1 MKGWLDNFGKAD
13 NANDSNVS
21 LPEGFVGLGYN
32 TKGRNYSPAWGGQFE
47 EGGIIPSAQ
56 RGKKI
61 DEILNANKNLDWVK
75 GLYDPNYGSIQ
86 IPGQEGRST
95 HFMESADRRVYPTIR
110 KIDGELIYLGDDA
123 YDYADST
130 KSYIEFPTDKK
141 AQKFAKNYKRG
152 TGVLDFQHGGSI
164 PGSVGF
170 TYARVAGAA
179 PSKGK
184 YAKKTMAS
192 AQNGIIADKIA
203 GLELKMSPEYQR
215 LKYLQSLPQLRQAPG
230 RGEEL
235 VREGLATADIAT
247 DLMQVGNFIPHP
259 MAQGV
264 GKAGNILGSGV
275 DLAQALMSARQGD
288 YLDAA
293 INLGSVGLA
302 GGLASSTFRRNSK
315 YLQPGQPLYALSPQA
330 FGSLSRTNYIEP
342 FRKVGKMTDKN
353 LLANRALLG
362 LIGAETVYD
371 AMPQTSSS
379 NVISSSDIEGVYP
392 SDIELTYPKSQ
403 PLPTKTKNVS
413 SAETAKRLADYMN
426 SKSGEKT
433 GEVYG
438 RKSYYPIDGFENGG
452 EMPSAQNGEEN
463 IKTIDLPEIVVTP
476 YDEQYPFYQSLS
488 NEQKKYIND
497 EGPIGRATRAL
508 AKTGKRGQTAKDI
521 SKVVKD
527 VEKLGAEFTGIPGT
541 IRFAEDPV
549 KSLKGAG
556 KTLLDLGLMSSTP
569 LAPITAPITYGALDG
584 MNPITEEQLF
594 NQQNLQGAFD
604 TLDALGMVGGAA
616 ALLKQPVQKGFQQ
629 GAKKTVGNIVN
640 RSITPIGYDP
650 FTVAAAPLELI
661 TPNALK
667 FKPKTYATKNRFD
680 AWRLYNGLD
689 PEFNTFSKNPDGTLA
704 INDFRLGKDDLE
716 EIVNNPKESFGT
728 MEVRR
733 EFNFGGVHGNGWIT
747 KGVDEE
753 GRKFIDFTDTWDIQP
768 FAAFSKLPE
777 RIRNFEVS
785 SLSGGKPFDLKNRIY
800 YDDKG
805 NFFDHSGNKLVEEVQ
820 HFPKGVAKENE
831 AADIPMLSTPNV
843 VGTKQT
849 DVLKDWNNAT
859 NHKFIKGGLT
869 SGIGVASGA
878 SYLAARAAKKR
889 LKEDEKKGDDTVKE
903 FQNGGEMRFYQ
914 NGLDWKP
921 KSMQDGGVQRIST
934 SDPRYP
940 ELYKN
945 RQVGAYY
952 DGAFTLP
959 DLPEVTVTA
968 PRSYTMDSLR
978 DFTTAALYGAPANAM
993 KLSMIPQ
1000 AAMTEGIEALRGEP
1014 YDFSN
1019 VNPNFGGF
1027 TSNQRDL
1034 SQTMGYENPEGFL
1047 QNAVNFG
1054 LSAIDP
1060 MILSGASK
1068 VVGKQLARKAVPEF
1082 IPEKIVFDLM
1092 DESIDPFAQVL
1103 KNIKIHDTPSPF
1115 AKDVQKEAFKYQKLA
1130 RDPRYLERVKNIDRD
1145 FGSRLEPLLN
1155 EFKND
1160 EIQNVNQYF
1169 PFNISIVDEIPH
1181 SFGGEPV
1188 DVLGISGLNTE
1199 GSLKNA
1205 MNKGVKYPQKITPST
1220 DRYIE
1225 INEPRH
1231 LRENAPARG
1240 TVHHELKHH
1249 WTNALLDAENK
1260 NYEQA
1265 LRNLIARR
1273 SEAGIDPRD
1282 VAANQDYNYLS
1293 RGTEVDAHLMT
1304 NLRDEMVK
1312 RGYLKD
1318 HFDELSEGKLNDFLS
1333 KEKDYR
1339 GVREYFNPLKPMV
1352 TDKSKFVDFFNK
1364 YGLPS
1369 TVIGGVLGG
1378 QAIDQ
1383 QKNGG
1388 ITKDNQGYWN
1398 PENWGKP
1405 VEIDSNNITM
1415 EGVNQPLLGISDTG
1429 DTKLMKPGKNYKFKG
1444 KKVTEFP
1451 VAQNGSKLSKEEV
1464 DDVKNFIIN
1473 YHKSPMFKQRVMS
1486 YDTENIKKFDDI
1498 KKLDESVGYLFRE
1511 SEKNPDQQKY
1521 LNKSLLENLAKSS
1534 VMKSNLDDTYE
1545 KYYSPQL
1552 GPISS
1557 AKVYQSNEQD
1567 GYSSYNPVGNEINLN
1582 LGNTDVEGLN
1592 PSNLEKLAHEYSH
1605 AVSTFNKSKIAPPK
1619 IRKEVRGYMKNIN
1632 DSHDADFIETKAD
1645 IDAVRYLLNKENIYD
1660 ASREEF
1666 TKEHLDRANDKLKD
1680 SALFKRLKRIYGND
1694 ESKLIYLMNT
1704 IASNKEEQIPVAKL
1718 GINQLDAQPMKKL
1731 NQLLNFTNNPDKDNW
1746 LDKYN

>member
-13 NANDSNVS
+13 NANDSKVS
-21 LPEGFVGLGYN
+21 MSEDFVGLGYD
-32 TKGRNYSPAWGGQFE
+32 TKGRNYSPAWGGQF
-47 EGGIIPSAQ
+47 A
-56 RGKKI
+56 
-61 DEILNANKNLDWVK
+61 
-75 GLYDPNYGSIQ
+75 
-86 IPGQEGRST
+86 
-95 HFMESADRRVYPTIR
+95 M
-110 KIDGELIYLGDDA
+110 
-123 YDYADST
+123 
-130 KSYIEFPTDKK
+130 
-141 AQKFAKNYKRG
+141 
-152 TGVLDFQHGGSI
+152 GGSI

-203 GLELKMSPEYQR
+203 GLELQQNPEYQR
-215 LKYLQSLPQLRQAPG
+215 LKYLQSLPQLRQSPG
-230 RGEEL
+230 LLEKILGPADSDL
-235 VREGLATADIAT
+235 VKAADIAT
-247 DLMQVGNFIPHP
+247 DIMQLGNFIPHP
-259 MAQGV
+259 IAQGIGKIGNVAGTALDSYQAAASFYKGDNV
-264 GKAGNILGSGV
+264 GGVVNAASAVLPSFLG
-275 DLAQALMSARQGD
+275 A
-288 YLDAA
+288 
-293 INLGSVGLA
+293 N
-302 GGLASSTFRRNSK
+302 TFRRPAMN
-315 YLQPGQPLYALSPQA
+315 LRPGDPLYSLTEQATKPYALNLAKPSTDYLEV
-330 FGSLSRTNYIEP
+330 FSKVKKMKDNSLLY
-342 FRKVGKMTDKN
+342 
-353 LLANRALLG
+353 NRALLG
-362 LIGAETVYD
+362 ALGAETAYD
-371 AMPQTSSS
+371 VLSQTSSP

-392 SDIELTYPKSQ
+392 SSDVESTYPKSQ
-403 PLPTKTKNVS
+403 PLSTKTE
-413 SAETAKRLADYMN
+413 SADPAIAKKLADYMK
-426 SKSGEKT
+426 SKSKEKT

-452 EMPSAQNGEEN
+452 EIPSAQNGIMSPMLLARNVLNYFYPSEEATSTVGAAPVEYKKGLTDELLKRQAYKESTFN
-463 IKTIDLPEIVVTP
+463 PAAVSPAGYKGLTQIGEEVLTDYSKKKGGKKLDPFNPKDAVELQKFAMDDLYNASFINKPDQPDSVRLAKTLAA
-476 YDEQYPFYQSLS
+476 YNWGRGNLFNYL
-488 NEQKKYIND
+488 NEQK
-497 EGPIGRATRAL
+497 
-508 AKTGKRGQTAKDI
+508 Q
-521 SKVVKD
+521 
-527 VEKLGAEFTGIPGT
+527 
-541 IRFAEDPV
+541 
-549 KSLKGAG
+549 
-556 KTLLDLGLMSSTP
+556 
-569 LAPITAPITYGALDG
+569 
-584 MNPITEEQLF
+584 
-594 NQQNLQGAFD
+594 
-604 TLDALGMVGGAA
+604 
-616 ALLKQPVQKGFQQ
+616 
-629 GAKKTVGNIVN
+629 
-640 RSITPIGYDP
+640 
-650 FTVAAAPLELI
+650 
-661 TPNALK
+661 
-667 FKPKTYATKNRFD
+667 
-680 AWRLYNGLD
+680 
-689 PEFNTFSKNPDGTLA
+689 
-704 INDFRLGKDDLE
+704 
-716 EIVNNPKESFGT
+716 
-728 MEVRR
+728 
-733 EFNFGGVHGNGWIT
+733 
-747 KGVDEE
+747 KGVD
-753 GRKFIDFTDTWDIQP
+753 IYDSYDWLND
-768 FAAFSKLPE
+768 LPKE
-777 RIRNFEVS
+777 TSDYVNKILLQEDQSFNKNYKRDSTNPKYKDVT
-785 SLSGGKPFDLKNRIY
+785 SLYDKKRFGGK
-800 YDDKG
+800 
-805 NFFDHSGNKLVEEVQ
+805 VTT
-820 HFPKGVAKENE
+820 A
-831 AADIPMLSTPNV
+831 
-843 VGTKQT
+843 
-849 DVLKDWNNAT
+849 
-859 NHKFIKGGLT
+859 
-869 SGIGVASGA
+869 
-878 SYLAARAAKKR
+878 
-889 LKEDEKKGDDTVKE
+889 
-903 FQNGGEMRFYQ
+903 QNGQEMRFYQ

-921 KSMQDGGVQRIST
+921 KSMQDGGKIYEGQELPEFVVEGKDDRLKQAMYEGSNRFLQGLVGVMGSPQTGLMEVITGKQQTPSQAFGFQDTGGWLDSPKSFGKNLSNLAMDVVLDPINLLGVGIADDIARTTVKGLSKKAASKELPSKVGKITGLRAGVTAGDVNDLVDKNINYIESDEYLQRRMATTGESKEQVLKDVSKYKDRLKNTTINLSASGEGGLMDPLNIPYLTNKKIKVGKGITDKEEVLGVLDHEIKHMLSPASEFPLFSPNTTSGDRLGKYFNYPELEINSPVGKYDYFRDPMEQQVRMLKLNEKIRQDLGIKDIRKITEKEFDSWKSKHLDETLNNPRYRDFKQIYEDATDKGRSDLLNTLNRLWAAPAIGVVSAQAIEQKKDGGFVKQFQDGGTEKISIN
-934 SDPRYP
+934 DPRYP
-940 ELYKN
+940 ELHKN

-978 DFTTAALYGAPANAM
+978 DFTTAALYGAPAAAM

-1103 KNIKIHDTPSPF
+1103 KNVKIHDTPSPF
-1115 AKDVQKEAFKYQKLA
+1115 AKDVQREAFKYQKLA

-1155 EFKND
+1155 QFKND

-1188 DVLGISGLNTE
+1188 DVLGISSLNTE

-1249 WTNALLDAENK
+1249 WTNALLDTENK

-1304 NLRDEMVK
+1304 NLRDEMVN

-1318 HFDELSEGKLNDFLS
+1318 HFDELSESRLNDFLS

-1383 QKNGG
+1383 QRNGG

-1398 PENWGKP
+1398 PDNWGKP

-1415 EGVNQPLLGISDTG
+1415 EGVYEPLLGVSDTG
-1429 DTKLMKPGKNYKFKG
+1429 DAKLMKPGKNYKFKG
-1444 KKVTEFP
+1444 KKVTEF
-1451 VAQNGSKLSKEEV
+1451 
-1464 DDVKNFIIN
+1464 
-1473 YHKSPMFKQRVMS
+1473 
-1486 YDTENIKKFDDI
+1486 
-1498 KKLDESVGYLFRE
+1498 
-1511 SEKNPDQQKY
+1511 
-1521 LNKSLLENLAKSS
+1521 
-1534 VMKSNLDDTYE
+1534 
-1545 KYYSPQL
+1545 
-1552 GPISS
+1552 
-1557 AKVYQSNEQD
+1557 
-1567 GYSSYNPVGNEINLN
+1567 
-1582 LGNTDVEGLN
+1582 
-1592 PSNLEKLAHEYSH
+1592 
-1605 AVSTFNKSKIAPPK
+1605 
-1619 IRKEVRGYMKNIN
+1619 
-1632 DSHDADFIETKAD
+1632 
-1645 IDAVRYLLNKENIYD
+1645 
-1660 ASREEF
+1660 
-1666 TKEHLDRANDKLKD
+1666 
-1680 SALFKRLKRIYGND
+1680 
-1694 ESKLIYLMNT
+1694 
-1704 IASNKEEQIPVAKL
+1704 PVAKL